1 MALIVQTNM
10 PAIKS
15 QRHLGFT
22 QNSLSKSIERLSS
35 GLRINSPGD
44 DASGLSIAETL
55 KNQRM
60 GFDRAYLNA
69 QDGLSMLQVADGTL
83 SQINSMLSR
92 IRELAIQSA
101 NGVYNAN
108 DRTIIQREV
117 DQLKDEIN
125 RLSYSAEFNTKKLLN
140 GDSAG
145 YWSSNSPNF
154 DVVMNGNI
162 KSGNYRFVTDT
173 TYGQNAVYET
183 DIFTHRNSQT
193 TVNVTSG
200 NELIKQIH
208 PLDVP
213 ANNPITGEKLNYN
226 FQVRNDY
233 VNKNDQDTVIVGSSN
248 TENSLNKID
257 NRLRDVEVNRSGYLL
272 VEFNK
277 GYPDNLEEGQVVD
290 GYVTLTWY
298 DANGEGTEKVNVAA
312 EFDSAGNFLGLISN
326 DYLHDLFPSVT
337 GLIFPS
343 DDFNVDLT
351 ALSAFDEGVLDL
363 DDIDDVQAGD
373 KVLLGI
379 SDRNS
384 AAEQADALE
393 DQGIESENM
402 YVRLNSFSNDSD
414 EVYVDVQFNQL
425 SNTNQIFQQVEMDEN
440 GNVWTYKYSVDFADN
455 VKAKVDEMSRIEEGP
470 IIPIFNVST
479 GINNMLGYHDKVDVT
494 FDVTENV
501 AGQVINYDTMLK
513 DIAQFAYE
521 DGPETFATSRDLTV
535 YSGKGQS
542 KTIHLAAT
550 DTLRDLD
557 NKLTQALNELGLT
570 SQDPTVNEKLVT
582 FVTPDNMSMYGGNVV
597 AEGSM
602 VIQSA
607 TPGKEGELY
616 FTGDEAL
623 MRGLSLTQLR
633 NSSENV
639 SNTKVYDL
647 YTNQLVAS
655 ETSKDGTFVKAIPN
669 ATIIYSSN
677 KLLDAKW
684 ANGGVEFG
692 SSSETA
698 DIHLASNQAFVHVG
712 ANANQEIEFSLP
724 RVDTT
729 ALGIDDLFV
738 VDGKS
743 ANRAITLV
751 DRAQT
756 RINDIRGT
764 IGAQMNR
771 MENALNQVQVASENM
786 SASESRIRDLDMAK
800 EMTQFTKNQ
809 ILSQTANAMLAQAN
823 MMPQLV
829 LQLLGA

>member
-83 SQINSMLSR
+83 SQVSSMLAR

-117 DQLKDEIN
+117 DQLKNEIN
-125 RLSYSAEFNTKKLLN
+125 RLAYGAEFNTKKLLN
-140 GDSAG
+140 GDSTG

-154 DVVMNGNI
+154 DVVLNGGI
-162 KSGNYRFVTDT
+162 EPGSYRFVTDT
-173 TYGQNAVYET
+173 TFGQNAVYQT
-183 DIFTHRNSQT
+183 DIMMHRNSQT

-272 VEFNK
+272 VEFNQE
-277 GYPDNLEEGQVVD
+277 YPDKPKEGQVVD

-298 DANGEGTEKVNVAA
+298 DANGEGTETVNVAA
-312 EFDSAGNFLGLISN
+312 EFDSAGKFLGLIPF
-326 DYLHDLFPSVT
+326 DTLHDFFPPVT
-337 GLIFPS
+337 GMLFPS
-343 DDFNVDLT
+343 DDFNVDMT

-384 AAEQADALE
+384 AAKQAKE
-393 DQGIESENM
+393 QGIDSENM

-425 SNTNQIFQQVEMDEN
+425 SNTTQIFQQVEMDEN

-455 VKAKVDEMSRIEEGP
+455 VKGKVDEMSKIEEGP
-470 IIPIFNVST
+470 FIPITPWYSVPT
-479 GINNMLGYHDKVDVT
+479 GINNRLGYHDKVDVT
-494 FDVTENV
+494 FNVTANE
-501 AGQVINYDTMLK
+501 AGQVITYDTMLK

-521 DGPETFATSRDLTV
+521 DGQETFATSRDLTV
-535 YSGKGQS
+535 YSGKGQG

-570 SQDPTVNEKLVT
+570 SQDPTLNDKLVT
-582 FVTPDNMSMYGGNVV
+582 FVTSENEGIYGGK
-597 AEGSM
+597 ASKGSI
-602 VIQSA
+602 VIQTA
-607 TPGKEGELY
+607 VPGKSGELY
-616 FTGDEAL
+616 FTGDEGL
-623 MRGLSLTQLR
+623 MRGLSLTQIKS
-633 NSSENV
+633 SSENI
-639 SNTKVYDL
+639 SNTKVYDA
-647 YTNQLVAS
+647 YTNKLLAS
-655 ETSKDGTFVKAIPN
+655 ENSKDGTFVKVIPN
-669 ATIIYSSN
+669 ATIIYSPN
-677 KLLDAKW
+677 ELLDAKW
-684 ANGGVEFG
+684 VNGGVEFG

-712 ANANQEIEFSLP
+712 ANAEQKIEFSLP

-751 DRAQT
+751 DGAQT

-764 IGAQMNR
+764 IGALMNR

-809 ILSQTANAMLAQAN
+809 ILAQTSTAMLAQAN